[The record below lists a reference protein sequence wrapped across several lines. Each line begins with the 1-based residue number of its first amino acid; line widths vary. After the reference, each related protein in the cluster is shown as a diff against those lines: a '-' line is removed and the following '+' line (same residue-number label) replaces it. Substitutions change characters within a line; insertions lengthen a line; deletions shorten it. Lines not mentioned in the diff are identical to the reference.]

1 MLEVRCFPPPP
12 APRPIAVELRQKG
25 SAAWLLPL
33 PSPLLPWGRRGRSRR
48 VLGGNFLNSTAVA
61 PRLWSLITVSLLLLT
76 LGTGCH
82 LVQKAVDMPGQTVRA
97 VTPGNKGKHS
107 ADPVEVQQT
116 VLRFADEYLTRMVIG
131 VDNLRHGTNALE
143 PAETLKW
150 RIALGTETCSI
161 ASGPNAV
168 ADLLDLTVFVTLT
181 RMALEEHWQPRV
193 FGDSAQPML
202 ESCRNVET
210 EIWRYAGTVL
220 KPPQQVELRQS
231 IEAWHRQNPNPEN
244 VLAARAMGFASQVAK
259 ANQADTKGDSVFS
272 LLQVDPLSGLDPAVR
287 EITQT
292 RLFAER
298 ALFVAQKMPVL
309 LRWQT
314 ELLSVNAVEMPAV
327 QQLVTNSTEIAAS
340 VERFARVAEQ
350 LPGQLSTEREE
361 ILKALQSQE
370 TKLTPLV
377 NEVRQTLTAG
387 TQMST
392 SLNTTLTTFD
402 ALMKRFGVGETNQAG
417 PPDTN
422 SQPFRIQ
429 DYGQTAV
436 QLEGTARQLTELLRT
451 LDQIL
456 DSTNLASLAAK
467 VSPVVQQAQSGGKEI
482 VDYAFWKGILLV
494 AIACGGVLVT
504 ILLYRFLRARLTP
517 TTSSKLDPP

>member
-1 MLEVRCFPPPP
+1 MRARIFAASEFASAERIARSD
-12 APRPIAVELRQKG
+12 APRSALLR
-25 SAAWLLPL
+25 SY
-33 PSPLLPWGRRGRSRR
+33 
-48 VLGGNFLNSTAVA
+48 A
-61 PRLWSLITVSLLLLT
+61 PRLAVGLLLLT
-76 LGTGCH
+76 LGTGCR
-82 LVQKAVDMPGQTVRA
+82 LVQTATNMPGKAVRA

-107 ADPVEVQQT
+107 VDPVEVQQT
-116 VLRFADEYLTRMVIG
+116 VLRFADEYLTRMVVG
-131 VDNLRHGTNALE
+131 VDQLRRGTNALE
-143 PAETLKW
+143 PAEVLKW
-150 RIALGTETCSI
+150 KIALGTETCSI

-202 ESCRNVET
+202 ENCRNVEA
-210 EIWRYAGTVL
+210 EIWRHAGTVL
-220 KPPQQVELRQS
+220 QPQQQVELRQS

-259 ANQADTKGDSVFS
+259 ANQADTIGDSVFS

-287 EITQT
+287 EIAQT

-298 ALFVAQKMPVL
+298 ALFVTQKMPML

-327 QQLVTNSTEIAAS
+327 QQLVTNSTQIAAS

-350 LPGQLSTEREE
+350 LPAQVSAEREE

-370 TKLTPLV
+370 KNLTPLV

-402 ALMKRFGVGETNQAG
+402 ALMQRFGVGETNQAG

-422 SQPFRIQ
+422 SAPFRIQ

-436 QLEGTARQLTELLRT
+436 QLEGAARQLTELLHT
-451 LDQIL
+451 LDQII
-456 DSTNLASLAAK
+456 DSTNLASLAAR
-467 VSPVVQQAQSGGKEI
+467 VSPVVQQAQTGGKE
-482 VDYAFWKGILLV
+482 VVNYAFWKGILLV
-494 AIACGGVLVT
+494 AIACAALLVT
-504 ILLYRFLRARLTP
+504 VLLHRFLSARLARP
-517 TTSSKLDPP
+517 TQR